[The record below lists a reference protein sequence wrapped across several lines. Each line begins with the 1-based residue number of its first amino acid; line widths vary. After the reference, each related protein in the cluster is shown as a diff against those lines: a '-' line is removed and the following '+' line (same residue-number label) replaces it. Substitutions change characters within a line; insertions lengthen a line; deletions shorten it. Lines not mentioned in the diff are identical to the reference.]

1 MRSVFDFIVTPVENR
16 YDNEINLNGNKLI
29 VNSSIENFKLISR
42 RAIVLSTPSAY
53 STSIQKGDE
62 VIIHHN
68 VFQKG
73 DEVIIHH
80 NVFRRYYNHQGKEV
94 DSSKTLDDNKYL
106 CQLDQIYLY
115 RNIHQWKPVG
125 EHCFVIPIKN
135 TDQWSQEPEEKN
147 KGIVKIGNKTL
158 KTLGI
163 NEGDLVGFKSNR
175 EFEFIVNKQRL
186 YCMQSNDILV
196 KYEFKGN
203 EEEYNPSWAKSS

>member
-1 MRSVFDFIVTPVENR
+1 MYLED
-16 YDNEINLNGNKLI
+16 
-29 VNSSIENFKLISR
+29 
-42 RAIVLSTPSAY
+42 
-53 STSIQKGDE
+53 
-62 VIIHHN
+62 II
-68 VFQKG
+68 
-73 DEVIIHH
+73 IIK
-80 NVFRRYYNHQGKEV
+80 GKEV

-115 RNIHQWKPVG
+115 KRKTKWKPLG
-125 EHCFVIPIKN
+125 EHCFVMPIKN
-135 TDQWSQEPEEKN
+135 VDQWSQEPEEKN
-147 KGIVKIGNKTL
+147 KGIVKITNKTL

-163 NEGDLVGFKSNR
+163 NKGDLVGFKSNR